1 MLRPMVGR
9 EGEHPIFSTS
19 HHGLDPRD
27 LIPGNNDIYHR
38 VWYVAP
44 KTWLPWATLQPSFV
58 PLHSDV
64 YALAFQHQNL
74 SSKPSPAFCSST
86 RVGPRISCA
95 WRTDLRSHDLLRPR
109 DCATV
114 PSHTCFPEGHG
125 SRRNR
130 PGSCHSAHSRRVH
143 CPQPAPVKHP
153 GRQLIWTV
161 RKKSLP

>member
-1 MLRPMVGR
+1 MGR
-9 EGEHPIFSTS
+9 EGENPIFSTS
-19 HHGLDPRD
+19 HHGLDPRN
-27 LIPGNNDIYHR
+27 LIPGNKDIYHR
-38 VWYVAP
+38 AWYVAP
-44 KTWLPWATLQPSFV
+44 KPGCPGPCCSPPSSLYTLMSVLWPFSTKTF
-58 PLHSDV
+58 LI
-64 YALAFQHQNL
+64 N
-74 SSKPSPAFCSST
+74 PAPTFCSST
-86 RVGPRISCA
+86 RVGPGISCA
-95 WRTDLRSHDLLRPR
+95 WRTDLRSHDLPRPR
-109 DCATV
+109 HCPTV